1 MKGKTYIIDTNVL
14 VHDFH
19 SFHNILKDNV
29 VVIPYTVLEELDKLK
44 TKNDEVGVNA
54 RNVIRKI
61 EQEQINNNP
70 RVIIA
75 EVDNSIPGPDDRI
88 LEVCKDLREA
98 EPTLV
103 SKDVCLRTKARA
115 FGIRTEDYKA
125 DKVEVSNLYTGMA
138 EEIFVPADVVTN
150 IYLRGEY
157 LVEDIAGLRK
167 HVKLYQNQAVTLVN
181 DTDLTNRAYAIHKNG
196 TLELIDNKVKP
207 FDLTPGNLEQQILVN
222 HLLDPEISLVTVTGG
237 AGCYPKGTEFFTG
250 TKWKPI
256 EDFEEGDLVMQVDP
270 DTLEGSLVAPEQYIK
285 RPVDEFYQIKN
296 RRVDFT
302 TSKYHKHLTLNNK
315 TKKYEV
321 ITTEELYSKH
331 NSTKCGNNKKLITSF
346 TFEGPG
352 IPLTEDQIRLR
363 IAIIA
368 DGYIN
373 PSNNRVQMSFKKE
386 RKIERF
392 RALLEKAGLS
402 YSEGVVAG
410 FTRFWFV
417 TDVYEKEFE
426 EYWYS
431 ASTHQLQIIA
441 DEILKWDGS
450 ISEREGRKSLIAFHT
465 TSQKSRDFIQY
476 VFTVLGKNPTIYSD
490 IREGRNTCYSVAQNN
505 SQGFGIAKNPRAK
518 STTEITLSQSE
529 DGLMYCFTV
538 PTGFFA
544 VRQNNQIFVSGNSG
558 KTLVAVASAL
568 ESVMVRDEYS
578 KVTVAR
584 PIMPFQKDIGF
595 LPGDIA
601 EKVSPWFMPIVDN
614 LDFLMPMAKQPKSK
628 SGARLSAFEELQAQ
642 GILEMCPLTFIRGRS
657 MPDQYI
663 IVDEAQQVTVTEMKT
678 ILTRVG
684 QGTKIVLT
692 GDYSQIDNPYLSAD
706 SNGLVHCVEKFK
718 DESIAAHISLQ
729 KCERSELAEISSKLL

>member
-29 VVIPYTVLEELDKLK
+29 VVIPYTVLEELDRLK

-61 EQEQINNNP
+61 EQEQINGNP

-75 EVDNSIPGPDDRI
+75 EVDNSIPVPDDRI

-125 DKVEVSNLYTGMA
+125 DKVQVANLYSGMA
-138 EEIFVPADVVTN
+138 EDIYVPVGVITN
-150 IYLRGEY
+150 IYRCGEY
-157 LVEDIAGLRK
+157 LLDDLARK
-167 HVKLYQNQAVTLVN
+167 STTIFKLHQNQAVTLVN
-181 DTDLTNRAYAIHKNG
+181 DSDPSNRAYAIHKNG
-196 TLELIDNKVKP
+196 MLKLIDNKVKP
-207 FDLTPGNLEQQILVN
+207 FDLTPANLEQQILVN
-222 HLLDPEISLVTVTGG
+222 HLLDPEISLVTVTGA
-237 AGCYPKGTEFFTG
+237 AG
-250 TKWKPI
+250 
-256 EDFEEGDLVMQVDP
+256 
-270 DTLEGSLVAPEQYIK
+270 
-285 RPVDEFYQIKN
+285 
-296 RRVDFT
+296 
-302 TSKYHKHLTLNNK
+302 
-315 TKKYEV
+315 
-321 ITTEELYSKH
+321 
-331 NSTKCGNNKKLITSF
+331 
-346 TFEGPG
+346 
-352 IPLTEDQIRLR
+352 
-363 IAIIA
+363 
-368 DGYIN
+368 
-373 PSNNRVQMSFKKE
+373 
-386 RKIERF
+386 
-392 RALLEKAGLS
+392 
-402 YSEGVVAG
+402 
-410 FTRFWFV
+410 
-417 TDVYEKEFE
+417 
-426 EYWYS
+426 
-431 ASTHQLQIIA
+431 
-441 DEILKWDGS
+441 
-450 ISEREGRKSLIAFHT
+450 
-465 TSQKSRDFIQY
+465 
-476 VFTVLGKNPTIYSD
+476 
-490 IREGRNTCYSVAQNN
+490 
-505 SQGFGIAKNPRAK
+505 
-518 STTEITLSQSE
+518 
-529 DGLMYCFTV
+529 
-538 PTGFFA
+538 
-544 VRQNNQIFVSGNSG
+544 SG

-568 ESVMVRDEYS
+568 ESVMTREEYS

-663 IVDEAQQVTVTEMKT
+663 IVDEAQQVTVAEMKT

-684 QGTKIVLT
+684 KGTKIVLT

-729 KCERSELAEISSKLL
+729 KCERSELAEIASKLL

>member
-1 MKGKTYIIDTNVL
+1 MRGKTYIIDTNVL

-19 SFHNILKDNV
+19 SFHNILTDNV

-44 TKNDEVGVNA
+44 SKNDEVGVNA

-75 EVDNSIPGPDDRI
+75 EVDNSIPVPDDRI

-207 FDLTPGNLEQQILVN
+207 FDLTPANLEQQILVN
-222 HLLDPEISLVTVTGG
+222 HLLDPEVSLVTVTGA
-237 AGCYPKGTEFFTG
+237 AG
-250 TKWKPI
+250 
-256 EDFEEGDLVMQVDP
+256 
-270 DTLEGSLVAPEQYIK
+270 
-285 RPVDEFYQIKN
+285 
-296 RRVDFT
+296 
-302 TSKYHKHLTLNNK
+302 
-315 TKKYEV
+315 
-321 ITTEELYSKH
+321 
-331 NSTKCGNNKKLITSF
+331 
-346 TFEGPG
+346 
-352 IPLTEDQIRLR
+352 
-363 IAIIA
+363 
-368 DGYIN
+368 
-373 PSNNRVQMSFKKE
+373 
-386 RKIERF
+386 
-392 RALLEKAGLS
+392 
-402 YSEGVVAG
+402 
-410 FTRFWFV
+410 
-417 TDVYEKEFE
+417 
-426 EYWYS
+426 
-431 ASTHQLQIIA
+431 
-441 DEILKWDGS
+441 
-450 ISEREGRKSLIAFHT
+450 
-465 TSQKSRDFIQY
+465 
-476 VFTVLGKNPTIYSD
+476 
-490 IREGRNTCYSVAQNN
+490 
-505 SQGFGIAKNPRAK
+505 
-518 STTEITLSQSE
+518 
-529 DGLMYCFTV
+529 
-538 PTGFFA
+538 
-544 VRQNNQIFVSGNSG
+544 SG
-558 KTLVAVASAL
+558 KTLVAVACAL
-568 ESVMVRDEYS
+568 ESVMTRDEYS

-663 IVDEAQQVTVTEMKT
+663 IVDEAQQVTVAEMKT

>member
-1 MKGKTYIIDTNVL
+1 MRGKTYIIDTNVL

-61 EQEQINNNP
+61 EQEQINDNP

-75 EVDNSIPGPDDRI
+75 EVDNSIPVPDDRI

-125 DKVEVSNLYTGMA
+125 DKVQVANLYSGMA
-138 EEIFVPADVVTN
+138 EDIYVPVDVITN

-157 LVEDIAGLRK
+157 LVSDLIRK
-167 HVKLYQNQAVTLVN
+167 STTIFKLYQNQAVTLVN
-181 DTDLTNRAYAIHKNG
+181 DSDPRNRAYAIHKNG
-196 TLELIDNKVKP
+196 MLELIDIKVKP
-207 FDLTPGNLEQQILVN
+207 FDLTPANLEQQILVN
-222 HLLDPEISLVTVTGG
+222 HLLDPEISLVTITGL
-237 AGCYPKGTEFFTG
+237 AG
-250 TKWKPI
+250 
-256 EDFEEGDLVMQVDP
+256 
-270 DTLEGSLVAPEQYIK
+270 
-285 RPVDEFYQIKN
+285 
-296 RRVDFT
+296 
-302 TSKYHKHLTLNNK
+302 
-315 TKKYEV
+315 
-321 ITTEELYSKH
+321 
-331 NSTKCGNNKKLITSF
+331 
-346 TFEGPG
+346 
-352 IPLTEDQIRLR
+352 
-363 IAIIA
+363 
-368 DGYIN
+368 
-373 PSNNRVQMSFKKE
+373 
-386 RKIERF
+386 
-392 RALLEKAGLS
+392 
-402 YSEGVVAG
+402 
-410 FTRFWFV
+410 
-417 TDVYEKEFE
+417 
-426 EYWYS
+426 
-431 ASTHQLQIIA
+431 
-441 DEILKWDGS
+441 
-450 ISEREGRKSLIAFHT
+450 
-465 TSQKSRDFIQY
+465 
-476 VFTVLGKNPTIYSD
+476 
-490 IREGRNTCYSVAQNN
+490 
-505 SQGFGIAKNPRAK
+505 
-518 STTEITLSQSE
+518 
-529 DGLMYCFTV
+529 
-538 PTGFFA
+538 
-544 VRQNNQIFVSGNSG
+544 SG
-558 KTLVAVASAL
+558 KTLVAVACAL
-568 ESVMVRDEYS
+568 ESVMTRGEYS

-663 IVDEAQQVTVTEMKT
+663 IVDEAQQVTVAEMKT

-684 QGTKIVLT
+684 KGTKIVLT

>member
-75 EVDNSIPGPDDRI
+75 EVDNSIPVPDDRI

-125 DKVEVSNLYTGMA
+125 DKVQVANLYSGMA
-138 EEIFVPADVVTN
+138 EDIYVPVDVITN

-157 LVEDIAGLRK
+157 LVSDLIRK
-167 HVKLYQNQAVTLVN
+167 STTSFKLYQNQAVTLVN
-181 DTDLTNRAYAIHKNG
+181 DSDPGNRAYAIHKNG
-196 TLELIDNKVKP
+196 MLKLIDNKVKP
-207 FDLTPGNLEQQILVN
+207 FDLIPANLEQQILVN
-222 HLLDPEISLVTVTGG
+222 HLLDPEISLVTVTGQ
-237 AGCYPKGTEFFTG
+237 AGG
-250 TKWKPI
+250 
-256 EDFEEGDLVMQVDP
+256 
-270 DTLEGSLVAPEQYIK
+270 
-285 RPVDEFYQIKN
+285 
-296 RRVDFT
+296 
-302 TSKYHKHLTLNNK
+302 
-315 TKKYEV
+315 
-321 ITTEELYSKH
+321 
-331 NSTKCGNNKKLITSF
+331 
-346 TFEGPG
+346 
-352 IPLTEDQIRLR
+352 
-363 IAIIA
+363 
-368 DGYIN
+368 
-373 PSNNRVQMSFKKE
+373 
-386 RKIERF
+386 
-392 RALLEKAGLS
+392 
-402 YSEGVVAG
+402 
-410 FTRFWFV
+410 
-417 TDVYEKEFE
+417 
-426 EYWYS
+426 
-431 ASTHQLQIIA
+431 
-441 DEILKWDGS
+441 
-450 ISEREGRKSLIAFHT
+450 
-465 TSQKSRDFIQY
+465 
-476 VFTVLGKNPTIYSD
+476 
-490 IREGRNTCYSVAQNN
+490 
-505 SQGFGIAKNPRAK
+505 
-518 STTEITLSQSE
+518 
-529 DGLMYCFTV
+529 
-538 PTGFFA
+538 
-544 VRQNNQIFVSGNSG
+544 G

-568 ESVMVRDEYS
+568 ESVMVREEYS

-601 EKVSPWFMPIVDN
+601 EKVSPWFMSIVDN

-663 IVDEAQQVTVTEMKT
+663 IVDEAQQVTVAEMKT

-684 QGTKIVLT
+684 KGTKIVLT